1 MSATD
6 DLDNIDRILKEAE
19 AEMEAEYQK
28 VMKYPEQV
36 FGPKS
41 ERVYKIKNKTTG
53 FYCNGGARGGTSKT
67 GKVWRDKR
75 AVSLHIALLR
85 EYQRPLNDLQLEEYE
100 LRFVGKE
107 DLK

>member
-36 FGPKS
+36 FGPK
-41 ERVYKIKNKTTG
+41 TD
-53 FYCNGGARGGTSKT
+53 
-67 GKVWRDKR
+67 WR
-75 AVSLHIALLR
+75 L
-85 EYQRPLNDLQLEEYE
+85 
-100 LRFVGKE
+100 
-107 DLK
+107 